1 LTIPTSRN
9 TGGLGWARRISLA
22 SFGMLILAGCVQ
34 TTNNPSRDTLVTASV
49 KEEASLDIDV
59 ENPRTVAVMPFVNG
73 TPAPQA
79 GDTVRRLF
87 FNFFSSLN
95 YSDVEL
101 FVVDRTLTKAGLVD
115 AVRAGEASYNDL
127 CQAVGAD
134 AIVLGD
140 VTAYGKMFA
149 VLYGHRQVT
158 LKAEM
163 IHCTSGKVFWKNEE
177 TVLERDVAVSFDV
190 VGIALGIVKNLVSH
204 ANANI
209 LNTASEL
216 SMKIVS
222 TIPNPLEVA
231 EPPPRIQMMLHNG
244 SGKFISPGDE
254 LRMVLVGDPGLDASW
269 RPTKDIDDLPLVE
282 QSPGMYIGAYTVL
295 GSDKV
300 VNGHPIGFLTSKKGS
315 TARWI
320 DVTDGVNFGSSQDMP
335 AFIER
340 DRTLTAAEGPFIIR
354 RFLVIPDGVTLTIG
368 PGTNL
373 WTESGGII
381 VRGVLDV
388 QGSRKAPVR
397 LSGNASEHWKG
408 ILIDK
413 AKSASRIRNAIIADA
428 ENGLKVRA
436 STIEI
441 EQVEFIGNRWGL
453 VVDGGSMKMRGG
465 SIRLSKKVGLSAKNA
480 ELDIAGVRIFE
491 NEGGGVQ
498 FQGSNLNVRDNDI
511 LDNGEWDARNLED
524 NFSISLPG
532 NWWGI
537 TKSASARLK
546 GKIDIEP
553 MLQNSV
559 TRQKDKAAP

>member
-1 LTIPTSRN
+1 
-9 TGGLGWARRISLA
+9 
-22 SFGMLILAGCVQ
+22 MLVLAGCVQ
-34 TTNNPSRDTLVTASV
+34 TTNTPTRATPVTGSV

-59 ENPRTVAVMPFVNG
+59 ENPRTVAVMPFANG

-95 YSDVEL
+95 YSDIEL
-101 FVVDRTLTKAGLVD
+101 FVVDKALSKAGLAD
-115 AVRAGEASYNDL
+115 SVRAGEASYSEL

-163 IHCTSGKVFWKNEE
+163 IHCTSGKVFWTNEE

-254 LRMVLVGDPGLDASW
+254 LRMVLVGDPGLEANW
-269 RPTKDIDDLPLVE
+269 KPTRDIDRLPLTE
-282 QSPGMYIGAYTVL
+282 QAPGLYTGAYTVL
-295 GSDKV
+295 DTDKV
-300 VNGHPIGFLTSKKGS
+300 VNGHPIGFLTSRKGS

-320 DVTDGVNFGSSQDMP
+320 DVTDGVNFGASQTMP
-335 AFIER
+335 GFIER
-340 DRTLTAAEGPFIIR
+340 NRTLTAAEGPFIIS
-354 RFLVIPDGVTLTIG
+354 RFLVIPDGVTLTVG

-381 VRGVLDV
+381 VRGVLDIK
-388 QGSRKAPVR
+388 GSKDAPVR
-397 LSGNASEHWKG
+397 LYGNANDRWKG

-413 AKSASRIRNAIIADA
+413 AKSASRIHHAIIADA
-428 ENGLKVRA
+428 ENGLKARA
-436 STIEI
+436 SAVDL

-453 VVDGGSMKMRGG
+453 VIDGGSMKMRGG

-480 ELDIAGVRIFE
+480 TLDIAGARIFE
-491 NEGGGVQ
+491 NEGGGIQ
-498 FQGSNLNVRDNDI
+498 FQGTDLNVRNNDI
-511 LDNGEWDARNLED
+511 LNNGKWDARNLDD
-524 NFSISLPG
+524 NSSMSLPD

-546 GKIDIEP
+546 GGIVIEP